1 MTPIV
6 SLRFLQEPAYVL
18 LGGLLADDGSGRPR
32 VIVSPDSIVQFPPEA
47 GPALRY
53 FATLRSRSDA
63 IRAIGEWDGSPDDLD
78 ALVAA
83 GTLVGF
89 PANDEHGVR
98 EVLTPLTVR
107 VTADAALASD
117 GRSVLLRLPTDR
129 AVVIDPVTAAVL
141 QYDAPRALGAAVRG
155 VAASLEL
162 DEDAVW
168 RGLVHDLTGVLTSGA
183 GHLAKAR
190 IR

>member
-18 LGGLLADDGSGRPR
+18 LGGLLPDDGSGQPR

-53 FATLRSRSDA
+53 FEILRSRSDA
-63 IRAIGEWDGSPDDLD
+63 VRAIGESEGSPEDLD

-89 PANDEHGVR
+89 PANDEKGVR
-98 EVLTPLTVR
+98 EVLVPLTVR

-117 GRSVLLRLPTDR
+117 GRSVLLRLPNGR

-141 QYDAPRALGAAVRG
+141 EYDAPLALGAGVRG

-162 DEDAVW
+162 NEDVVW

-190 IR
+190 IP